1 MHYLTLSVGLS
12 ISVINEVCV
21 VSRSAA
27 WPLKLALFPLS
38 WAGLYV
44 MHTGC
49 ASFFCWLTRWQQ
61 KSRFLLNLPVFCHK
75 HRCTSISRLKNPNPN
90 FGYPKCSF
98 VIAHHEEIC
107 GKLWQNWIGSRWSV
121 NQTGCRVKLGVNWW
135 TTPAQLSG
143 HMYTLSL
150 PGNSVLPFIE
160 NTPQAGKFLKS
171 LSCKC
176 MLILKPKASPR
187 YILRYFILF
196 HMA

>member
-1 MHYLTLSVGLS
+1 MQLWLICKKLRNQEGGKSQHCLVGKSERIVQKLRVQSFMLSFVTFHTILIELKGLSSPLLPMHYLTLSVGLS

-49 ASFFCWLTRWQQ
+49 ASFFCWLTIWQQ

-98 VIAHHEEIC
+98 VCI
-107 GKLWQNWIGSRWSV
+107 
-121 NQTGCRVKLGVNWW
+121 
-135 TTPAQLSG
+135 
-143 HMYTLSL
+143 
-150 PGNSVLPFIE
+150 
-160 NTPQAGKFLKS
+160 QAAFPS
-171 LSCKC
+171 
-176 MLILKPKASPR
+176 
-187 YILRYFILF
+187 
-196 HMA
+196 